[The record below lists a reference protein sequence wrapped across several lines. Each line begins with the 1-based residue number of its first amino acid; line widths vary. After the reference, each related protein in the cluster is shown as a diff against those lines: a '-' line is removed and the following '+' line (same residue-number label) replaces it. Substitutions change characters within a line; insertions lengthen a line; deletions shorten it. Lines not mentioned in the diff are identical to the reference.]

1 MKRQTIKN
9 NSKICAI
16 ICELNPMHTGHK
28 HLIDEARKITNCDYL
43 IGLMS
48 GNFSQRSEVCIL
60 DKYTRAKIAANNGM
74 DMVLNFPTAFCT
86 NNAEVFALSSIKILN
101 QTKVDYLAFGVETTN
116 EQAFY
121 LLAKFMLNEPKE
133 FKKKLKQNLKSGL
146 AYFNAYT
153 KTIFENQNLIK
164 DNVDVFLN
172 ILSKPNNTLALE
184 YIKAIIKTKSTIKPI
199 FVKRIDNYNS
209 DEIKENFVGAN
220 FIRKNLIENSL
231 SKVEKFL
238 PENSINIFEENLN
251 NIKNAFN
258 KNLIIKDEKVFEIP
272 QVLKTLIMYKLKF
285 MTTKQISKI
294 YGANEGIENRL
305 KTEVSK
311 TSNFDIFYKNILTKR
326 YKQNRINSILLNSLL
341 EIEKSTILKIYT
353 TKTNIYIKILAINP
367 KKRDILS
374 KINAKYFI
382 LRKLD
387 VQKLKL
393 NKFNKKLFEIENSS
407 NKVYNLIFKSSLI
420 EEDLYNKMRD

>member
-1 MKRQTIKN
+1 MKRQIIKN

-28 HLIDEARKITNCDYL
+28 HIIDEARKITNCDYL

-60 DKYTRAKIAANNGM
+60 DKYTRAKIATNNGM

-86 NNAEVFALSSIKILN
+86 NNAEVFALSGIKILN

-153 KTIFENQNLIK
+153 KTISENQNLIK
-164 DNVDVFLN
+164 DNTDVFLN

-184 YIKAIIKTKSTIKPI
+184 YIKALIKTKSKIKPI
-199 FVKRIDNYNS
+199 FIKRIDNYNS
-209 DEIKENFVGAN
+209 NQIKENFVGAN

-231 SKVEKFL
+231 SKVTNFL
-238 PENSINIFEENLN
+238 PENSINVFEKNLN
-251 NIKNAFN
+251 IIKNAFN
-258 KNLIIKDEKVFEIP
+258 KNSTNNDEKIFEIP
-272 QVLKTLIMYKLKF
+272 QVLKTLIMFKLKF
-285 MTTKQISKI
+285 MTPKQINKI
-294 YGANEGIENRL
+294 
-305 KTEVSK
+305 
-311 TSNFDIFYKNILTKR
+311 
-326 YKQNRINSILLNSLL
+326 
-341 EIEKSTILKIYT
+341 
-353 TKTNIYIKILAINP
+353 
-367 KKRDILS
+367 
-374 KINAKYFI
+374 
-382 LRKLD
+382 
-387 VQKLKL
+387 
-393 NKFNKKLFEIENSS
+393 
-407 NKVYNLIFKSSLI
+407 
-420 EEDLYNKMRD
+420 